1 MQKTLL
7 LLTVV
12 FCLENSALATWSVIA
27 VDRSTR
33 RVVMAAASCVDTTDD
48 RMKNAIGVVVPGI
61 GIATCQAAADGT
73 GGNQMLVFEE
83 LQKGTD
89 PYEIIEMLSAD
100 PAFQSRQFGIVDM
113 EGRAAGHSGLG
124 NSFVTQFVSGQ
135 VPGTEIFY
143 AVQGNTLR
151 MHDVVPS
158 AVKSFVETSGS
169 LADRAMAALWAG
181 DRAGGDSRC
190 SCPPPPEDGGAPRI
204 PCDAKTAHVAYILMA
219 DPSDENG
226 DSYSNGDYAMY
237 LTVSQ
242 PSPDHPQGIREGE
255 DLNPVKTLRMR
266 YEQWRAANRDD
277 IEQEW

>member
-1 MQKTLL
+1 MRRTLL
-7 LLTVV
+7 LAAL
-12 FCLENSALATWSVIA
+12 FCLESSAFATWSVIA
-27 VDRSTR
+27 VDRNTR

-48 RMKNAIGVVVPGI
+48 RMKDAIGVVVPGI

-73 GGNQMLVFEE
+73 GRNQMLVFEE

-89 PYEIIEMLSAD
+89 PHEIIEMLSAD
-100 PAFQSRQFGIVDM
+100 PDFQSRQFGIVDM

-124 NSFVTQFVSGQ
+124 NGFVTQFMHGQ

-158 AVKSFVETSGS
+158 AVKAFVETSGS

-190 SCPPPPEDGGAPRI
+190 VCPPPPEDGGATPI

-219 DPSDENG
+219 DPTDSNG
-226 DSYSNGDYAMY
+226 DSYNDGDYAMY

-242 PSPDHPQGIREGE
+242 PSPDHALGIREGE
-255 DLNPVKTLRMR
+255 DLNPVKTLRLR
-266 YEQWRAANRDD
+266 YGQWRAANQDKM
-277 IEQEW
+277 